1 MICTQCGYEHVDVH
15 RTGEAMITYC
25 QQCGHT
31 TEVKRDPPRER
42 WPQLRS
48 PLTGKQAGGGAIAK
62 LIPLPDKK
70 RRHGR

>member
-1 MICTQCGYEHVDVH
+1 
-15 RTGEAMITYC
+15 MITYC

-31 TEVKRDPPRER
+31 TEVKRDPPRKKWAHIR
-42 WPQLRS
+42 HLPA
-48 PLTGKQAGGGAIAK
+48 GKPIKGGAITK